1 MLIARIACALALG
14 VAAKSLEMPDFL
26 QTDPRAGLARSGSQ
40 FCAPTAVSNSLMWI
54 AGHGAPNLRPPGKD
68 AVAAQADLIRILGG
82 PGYMGTR
89 PDVGTDAAELV
100 RGVER
105 YVRDRGYA
113 LHLLVYQ
120 GWRPVPEGRRDGFRP
135 DPAALARVITRER
148 GAVWLNVGWY
158 SYDRA
163 RGAYRRNRGH
173 WVTLAGVD
181 GETLL
186 VNDPSPRAGA
196 GPSTER
202 VTLRPLAGR
211 LEGDKAGLPL
221 DARGYFALEGLR
233 SMPRGADTVIL
244 DGAVLFALP

>member
-1 MLIARIACALALG
+1 MLIARVACAIALG

-40 FCAPTAVSNSLMWI
+40 FCAPTAVSNSLIWI
-54 AGHGAPNLRPPGKD
+54 ADHGAPQLRPPDED
-68 AVAAQADLIRILGG
+68 AVAAQAELIRILGG
-82 PGYMGTR
+82 PGYMETR
-89 PDVGTDAAELV
+89 SDVGTDAAELM

-105 YVRDRGYA
+105 YVRAKGYVPQ
-113 LHLLVYQ
+113 LLAYQ
-120 GWRPVPEGRRDGFRP
+120 GWRPVPPDRRQGLRP

-148 GAVWLNVGWY
+148 GAAWLNVGWY
-158 SYDRA
+158 AYDRA
-163 RGAYRRNRGH
+163 RGTYRRNDGH

-202 VTLRPLAGR
+202 VTLHPVAGR
-211 LEGDKAGLPL
+211 LEGKKAGLPL
-221 DARGYFALEGLR
+221 DARGYFALVGLR
-233 SMPRGADTVIL
+233 SMPRGSDTVIL